1 MPPDSGP
8 LARIPLILEAQ
19 QPYLEKLYRHLHQY
33 PELSGMEEK
42 TAETLGNEL
51 ESAGFEV
58 TTHVGGYG
66 VVGVLRNGDG
76 PVVLVRADMDA
87 LPIMEETDLPYASR
101 VRTKDSSG
109 ADVGVMHAC
118 GHDIHMAI
126 LVGVARLFSEIRE
139 HWAGTLVLVGQPS
152 EERVSGAKRMIEEG
166 IYTRFPRPDAA
177 LALHVGPEL
186 PPGVIGYREGIFS
199 AGADSIDI
207 AVRGIGGHAAHPD
220 QTRDPV
226 VISSEMILAF
236 QTIIT
241 REVPPNEFAILTVA
255 SIHGGTKHNAIPDQ
269 VDLQVNIRYFKPEI
283 RELLLNS
290 IQRVADGVA
299 MTGGVPED
307 RMPIIRVEAESVL
320 PLVNDDMLTER
331 IALAFTRHL
340 GKDRVK
346 KIEPLSGSED
356 FGFFGAVRPPVPL
369 CYFRVG
375 TGSAPVG
382 GLAPAYLHSSRFA
395 PDPGPAI
402 GSGVQAMSIAL
413 LELIGK
419 KPDQQ
424 ISLP

>member
-8 LARIPLILEAQ
+8 VKDISSILEAEL
-19 QPYLEKLYRHLHQY
+19 PYLEKLYRHLHQN

-42 TAETLGNEL
+42 TAGTLGNEL
-51 ESAGFEV
+51 ESAGFQV

-87 LPIMEETDLPYASR
+87 LPIMEETGLPYASR
-101 VRTKDSSG
+101 VRTKDNSG
-109 ADVGVMHAC
+109 AEVGVMHAC

-152 EERVSGAKRMIEEG
+152 EEMVSGAKRMIEEG
-166 IYTRFPRPDAA
+166 IYTRFPRPDAG

-186 PPGVIGYREGIFS
+186 PPGVIGYREGVFS

-207 AVRGIGGHAAHPD
+207 VVRGIGGHAAHPD

-226 VISSEMILAF
+226 VISAGMILAF

-255 SIHGGTKHNAIPDQ
+255 SVHGGTKHNAIPDQ

-299 MTGGVPED
+299 MAGGVPKD
-307 RMPIIRVEAESVL
+307 RMPTIRVEAESVL
-320 PLVNDDMLTER
+320 PLVNDARLTGR

-340 GKDRVK
+340 GKDRVTQ
-346 KIEPLSGSED
+346 IEPLSGSED
-356 FGFFGAVRPPVPL
+356 FGFFGAVLPPIPL
-369 CYFRVG
+369 CYFRIG

-382 GLAPAYLHSSRFA
+382 GPGPAYLHSSRFA
-395 PDPGPAI
+395 PEPGPAI
-402 GSGVQAMSIAL
+402 GSGVHAISIAL
-413 LELIGK
+413 LEIMGM
-419 KPDQQ
+419 PGQQ

>member
-8 LARIPLILEAQ
+8 VECISSILEAHL
-19 QPYLEKLYRHLHQY
+19 PYLEKLYRYLHEY

-66 VVGVLRNGDG
+66 VVGVLRNGAG
-76 PVVLVRADMDA
+76 PVVLFRADMDA
-87 LPIMEETDLPYASR
+87 LPIVEETDLPYASR
-101 VRTKDSSG
+101 VRTKDNSG
-109 ADVGVMHAC
+109 TNVGVMHAC
-118 GHDIHMAI
+118 GHDIHMTI

-139 HWAGTLVLVGQPS
+139 RWAGTLVLVGQPS
-152 EERVSGAKRMIEEG
+152 EEMVSGAKRMIEEG
-166 IYTRFPRPDAA
+166 IYTRFPRPDAG

-186 PPGVIGYREGIFS
+186 PPGVIGYREGVFS

-226 VISSEMILAF
+226 VISAEMILAF

-241 REVPPNEFAILTVA
+241 REIPPNEFAILTVA
-255 SIHGGTKHNAIPDQ
+255 SVHGGTKHNAIPDQ

-299 MTGGVPED
+299 VTGGVPHD
-307 RMPIIRVEAESVL
+307 RMPIVRVEAESVL
-320 PLVNDDMLTER
+320 PLVNDAMLTER

-340 GKDRVK
+340 GFDRVT

-369 CYFRVG
+369 CYFRIG
-375 TGSAPVG
+375 TGNTPVG
-382 GLAPAYLHSSRFA
+382 GPGSAYLHSSRFA
-395 PDPGPAI
+395 PDPAPAI
-402 GSGVQAMSIAL
+402 VSGVHAMSIAL
-413 LELIGK
+413 LELLGK
-419 KPDQQ
+419 TDQQ